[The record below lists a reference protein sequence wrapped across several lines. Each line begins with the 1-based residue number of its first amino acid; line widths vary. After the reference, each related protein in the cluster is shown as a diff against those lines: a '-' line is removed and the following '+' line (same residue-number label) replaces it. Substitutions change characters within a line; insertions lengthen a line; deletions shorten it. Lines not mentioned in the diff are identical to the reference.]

1 MNCKS
6 CNARIDYRFVSN
18 CVECGGEIQQA
29 SLPQSNMLQMSEPR
43 LTWIQKLVNAVYIL
57 VGSMAGLMSGGVG
70 AYFAFAITYRV
81 FFHNPDQR
89 STSCGSWPDLIII
102 FSILASAYLGMV
114 GGTVFTLKKPL
125 CRVAHTVLPNPYV

>member
-18 CVECGGEIQQA
+18 CVQCGGEIQQA
-29 SLPQSNMLQMSEPR
+29 SFPQNTPLQTSEPR
-43 LTWIQKLVNAVYIL
+43 LTWIQKLINAVYVL

-70 AYFAFAITYRV
+70 VYYAFAITYRL
-81 FFHNPDQR
+81 FFYTPDQR
-89 STSCGSWPDLIII
+89 STSCGSWPDFIAVLLV
-102 FSILASAYLGMV
+102 LASAYLGMV

-125 CRVAHTVLPNPYV
+125 CRVAQMTTQNG

>member
-18 CVECGGEIQQA
+18 CVECGSEIQQA
-29 SLPQSNMLQMSEPR
+29 SLRQSNLLEMLEPR
-43 LTWIQKLVNAVYIL
+43 LTWIQKLINAVYIL
-57 VGSMAGLMSGGVG
+57 VGSMAGLVSGGVG

-81 FFHNPDQR
+81 FFHDPDHR
-89 STSCGSWPDLIII
+89 STSCGSGPDLIII
-102 FSILASAYLGMV
+102 FSILATAYLGMV

-125 CRVAHTVLPNPYV
+125 CRVSTQKAQTVY